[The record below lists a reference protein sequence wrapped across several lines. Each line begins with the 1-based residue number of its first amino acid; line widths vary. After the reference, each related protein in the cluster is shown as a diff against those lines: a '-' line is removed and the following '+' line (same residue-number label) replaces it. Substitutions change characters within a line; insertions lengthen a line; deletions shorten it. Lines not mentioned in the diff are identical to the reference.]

1 MSSLSSTLA
10 RAGRTLWWFIDAS
23 RRTLLNLLFIALLA
37 ALAWALLRGG
47 PPALQPKTALVL
59 DIAGRVSE
67 QRPATGR
74 GTLLRQLQDDEERN
88 GARLRDVLAVIDAA
102 AKDPAITHALLMT
115 DDLGAAGLPTLREL
129 AVALQRFKAAGKPVV
144 AWGANFDQRGY
155 YLAAQAS
162 EVWLHPMGSINVQG
176 YGRLRN
182 YYKDLLDKVGV
193 TAHVVRAGKFKNA
206 GETYTASAPSAE
218 TLESDA
224 ALYGAL
230 WASWTTGVEQ
240 ARRQPAG
247 SVMQAIDS
255 LPASLEAAGGD
266 LAAWAL
272 QRQWVDALK
281 TRDEMRA
288 ALVARGAPD
297 DDGEADDGKVATA
310 TTFRQ
315 VHWRDYL
322 ARIKPKTGGD
332 AVGVVV
338 AEGGISDG
346 RAGPGRIGGLST
358 AELIRRARDDKHIK
372 ALVLRV
378 NSPGGSAFGSELV
391 RRELELTRAAG
402 KPVVVSM
409 GDVAASGGYWISLA
423 ADEILADEATITGS
437 IGVVAMLPT
446 ASEAFA
452 KVGVNAAGSST
463 TWLGT
468 AFDPRRDLDPRFE
481 RLLQA
486 SVNHVYRDFT
496 SRAAGARKT
505 TPEQID
511 AVAQGRVWAGKDA
524 LAHGL
529 VDRLGGLGDA
539 LKSAAA
545 RGKLGEDPRVVYVEA
560 APGRLDRWLQRFG
573 LAELGSAVA
582 AWTADADSA
591 SGTAP
596 LAAAAAALG
605 LPAAAALPLL
615 DDLAWLTSPAP
626 RDRPFTAAAHCLC
639 VAP

>member
-1 MSSLSSTLA
+1 MSSLFSTLA
-10 RAGRTLWWFIDAS
+10 RAGRGLWWFLDAS
-23 RRTLLNLLFIALLA
+23 RRALLNLLFIALLA
-37 ALAWALLRGG
+37 VLAWALLRGG

-59 DIAGRVSE
+59 DLSGRISE
-67 QRPATGR
+67 QRPGSNR
-74 GTLLRQLQDDEERN
+74 GTLLRQLQGDEDG

-102 AKDPAITHALLMT
+102 AQDPAITHALLLT
-115 DDLGAAGLPTLREL
+115 DELGAAGLPTLREM
-129 AVALQRFKAAGKPVV
+129 AAALQRFKATGKPVV

-162 EVWLHPMGSINVQG
+162 EVWLHPMGSISVQG
-176 YGRLRN
+176 YGRLRS

-193 TAHVVRAGKFKNA
+193 TAHVIRAGKFKNA
-206 GETYTASAPSAE
+206 GENFTASAPSAE
-218 TLESDA
+218 TLESDG

-230 WASWTTGVEQ
+230 WATWTTGVEQ
-240 ARRQPAG
+240 ARKQPAG
-247 SVMQAIDS
+247 SVMQAVDS

-266 LAAWAL
+266 PAAWAL
-272 QRQWVDALK
+272 QRKWVDALK

-288 ALVARGAPD
+288 TLIARGAPD
-297 DDGEADDGKVATA
+297 DDGKADDGQEGKA

-315 VHWRDYL
+315 VHWRAYL
-322 ARIKPKTGGD
+322 ARIKPKSEGD

-358 AELIRRARDDKHIK
+358 AELIRQARADKKIK

-446 ASEAFA
+446 AGEAFN
-452 KVGVNAAGSST
+452 KLGVNAAGNST

-468 AFDPRRDLDPRFE
+468 AYDPRRGLDPRYE

-496 SRAAGARKT
+496 TRAATARNT
-505 TPEQID
+505 TPEKID

-539 LKSAAA
+539 LKSAVA
-545 RGKLGEDPRVVYVEA
+545 RGKLGADYRTVYVEA

-573 LAELGSAVA
+573 LAELGDAMA
-582 AWTADADSA
+582 AWTERADGAA
-591 SGTAP
+591 AAAP

-605 LPAAAALPLL
+605 LPPGAALPLL
-615 DDLAWLTSPAP
+615 DDLAWLAGASAEG
-626 RDRPFTAAAHCLC
+626 RPYIAAAHCLC